1 MIISQIAACSE
12 NRVIGLDNKLPWHIP
27 EDLKYFREKT
37 KGKICIMGRK
47 TFDSLPGVLPGRP
60 HIVITRDTQAMIKHS
75 THLIQQAA
83 EKKVPIFI
91 VNSLEEA
98 IFQADELIKTNS
110 LPEEVMVCGGAEIYR
125 QAMAIS
131 HVIYLTRIHQKIEGD
146 AFYPEI
152 SESEYQISEQD
163 HRQGPVHFT
172 FEKYERIP
180 IQKK

>member
-27 EDLKYFREKT
+27 EDLKFFRDKT

-60 HIVITRDTQAMIKHS
+60 HIVITRDSQSMMKNSARLLSQA
-75 THLIQQAA
+75 Q
-83 EKKVPIFI
+83 EKNVPVFI

-98 IFQADELIKTNS
+98 IFQADELIKTQS
-110 LPEEVMVCGGAEIYR
+110 LPEEVMICGGAEIYR

-131 HVIYLTRIHQKIEGD
+131 HVIYLTRIHQQIDGD
-146 AFYPEI
+146 AFFPEI
-152 SESEYQISEQD
+152 SLDEYQISEQD
-163 HRQGPVHFT
+163 QHQGPIAFT
-172 FEKYERIP
+172 FEKYERI
-180 IQKK
+180 